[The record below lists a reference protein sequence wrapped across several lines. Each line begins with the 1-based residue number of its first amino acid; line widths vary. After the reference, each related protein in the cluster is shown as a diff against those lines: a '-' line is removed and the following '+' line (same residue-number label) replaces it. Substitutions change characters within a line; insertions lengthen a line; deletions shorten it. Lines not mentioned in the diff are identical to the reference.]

1 MHADCLAYDAQ
12 VLARFKGFSR
22 NKLETLR
29 LAAALYSRLLSMALE
44 LEKWEVQGPVLEH
57 LEKVTR
63 YFEKVCLN
71 ATNLGCVT
79 LTYE

>member
-1 MHADCLAYDAQ
+1 
-12 VLARFKGFSR
+12 LARFKGFPT

-44 LEKWEVQGPVLEH
+44 LEKWEVQGPVSEH

-63 YFEKVCLN
+63 YFEKV
-71 ATNLGCVT
+71 
-79 LTYE
+79 